1 MIRGSHT
8 ETRITLIPT
17 TAFLL
22 LQQGY
27 DHYFSAASETKKAKT
42 QIQCEVLATT
52 MDIPQK
58 MDTRKGSRPPHAS
71 FWKKVSVDKGFD
83 KDYKVKS
90 WLALKLE
97 INKFSCKTPCF
108 NIAWLVFWAK
118 IHLWQ
123 SRFPLDDNAM
133 TRPWHHKKAALS
145 FSSLGCS
152 CLFINERRLFLRRK
166 SQRVPESSW
175 TTPVSVVRYRQNSF
189 MLATIYFQYSTASLH
204 ASRCDKIEKYNH

>member
-1 MIRGSHT
+1 MSGLIFVNNAFFC
-8 ETRITLIPT
+8 TRPCIV
-17 TAFLL
+17 
-22 LQQGY
+22 Y
-27 DHYFSAASETKKAKT
+27 CRSVTK
-42 QIQCEVLATT
+42 
-52 MDIPQK
+52 P
-58 MDTRKGSRPPHAS
+58 SS
-71 FWKKVSVDKGFD
+71 FD

-97 INKFSCKTPCF
+97 INKFSCETLRF

-152 CLFINERRLFLRRK
+152 CLFVNESMLFLRRK